1 MLVLRNET
9 AILRDFIESD
19 IADHIRWETDETEW
33 KLWDAL
39 WEHEEKSDKERA
51 VELEGDIERMRGW
64 VARNKALADDVR
76 RTKFE
81 VCLADS
87 DNPLRAIHVG
97 SCATYQQPK
106 GPGAFGW
113 ALSRRVPM
121 PRCGY
126 AELLAMSQAR
136 ARAASKIAVAH
147 DLAFLDRNE

>member
-33 KLWDAL
+33 RLWDAL
-39 WEHEEKSDKERA
+39 WEHEGKSDKERA

-121 PRCGY
+121 PRCQC
-126 AELLAMSQAR
+126 ERRTDMPSSSR
-136 ARAASKIAVAH
+136 
-147 DLAFLDRNE
+147 